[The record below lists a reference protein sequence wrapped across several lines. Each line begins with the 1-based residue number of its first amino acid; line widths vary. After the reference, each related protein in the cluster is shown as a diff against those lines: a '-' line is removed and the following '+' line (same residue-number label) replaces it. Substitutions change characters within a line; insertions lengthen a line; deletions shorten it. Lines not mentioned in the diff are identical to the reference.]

1 MEHVVHTVSAREAN
15 HHVSTLLGRAA
26 EGEEIVITR
35 RGRPVAALGPRPPP
49 AVTPERQA
57 ASAIGL
63 PRPCSRATA
72 RRFVAG
78 WRATT
83 RVEPYD
89 AADLGAAMQASED
102 HGLAF
107 WDALIWA
114 VAEWAGAAFLIT
126 EDLQPGRRLGRVT
139 FVDPFDP
146 ASRALLGIG
155 EG

>member
-1 MEHVVHTVSAREAN
+1 MIRCFDSNILIYAVDSRGGERHRVAAAVLARAIRDGTAVVPLQALGEFYHVT
-15 HHVSTLLGRAA
+15 
-26 EGEEIVITR
+26 TR
-35 RGRPVAALGPRPPP
+35 RLGLART
-49 AVTPERQA
+49 V
-57 ASAIGL
+57 
-63 PRPCSRATA
+63 A
-72 RRFVAG
+72 RRFVDG

-114 VAEWAGAAFLIT
+114 VAERAGAAFLVT

-146 ASRALLGIG
+146 ASLALLDSA